1 MRERYE
7 LGLKVVCAVLAA
19 WLLFQAG
26 RLLTRPNPLTN
37 VKIPAMP
44 TLASAGDSATNSA
57 AGKTNAPNG
66 SGKEAAK
73 GKTNSTGLAALKG
86 TNSAS
91 DLTSPK
97 GASNSVNTP
106 SVAKEST
113 HANEAAPVQSNAHSE
128 TNKMPPIIAETSQ
141 HAGTN
146 GGPLVMGS
154 SNLIASAGGTNKT
167 SGTNANS
174 KTKKSGM
181 PPDMAAMRAGG
192 PGRQGRQKAPDL
204 APPLQAR
211 VDKIVDSE
219 LLGPV
224 IRPMPMALLGIAGN
238 VAIIRSPSGQTGLV
252 KEGDEMGGIKLLRIG
267 INRVL
272 VEQSGEKKELMIFSG
287 YGGESLM
294 PKENEKTN
302 EPTSKK
308 S

>member
-7 LGLKVVCAVLAA
+7 LGLKVVCALLGA

-26 RLLTRPNPLTN
+26 RFLTRPNPLTN
-37 VKIPAMP
+37 LKIPALP
-44 TLASAGDSATNSA
+44 TLANASDSATNSVS
-57 AGKTNAPNG
+57 GKTNAANG
-66 SGKEAAK
+66 TAKESAKGKNNSAGAAAAK
-73 GKTNSTGLAALKG
+73 GTNPPSDLAAG
-86 TNSAS
+86 
-91 DLTSPK
+91 K
-97 GASNSVNTP
+97 GASNSVSSPPTTQESAANHQP
-106 SVAKEST
+106 SKLVESL
-113 HANEAAPVQSNAHSE
+113 A
-128 TNKMPPIIAETSQ
+128 

-146 GGPLVMGS
+146 EALPPKGATNLV
-154 SNLIASAGGTNKT
+154 AATGGTNKP
-167 SGTNANS
+167 SGTNANP
-174 KTKKSGM
+174 KAKKSGM
-181 PPDMAAMRAGG
+181 PPDMAMMMAGG
-192 PGRQGRQKAPDL
+192 PGRPGRQKAADL
-204 APPLQAR
+204 APAVQAR

-238 VAIIRSPSGQTGLV
+238 VAFIRSPTGQTGLV

-267 INRVL
+267 TNRVL